1 MSDLLKRFEEIA
13 RDAKS
18 PTMLIDERKKEY
30 TTKMGKN
37 PTKLILSP
45 YMYKYLVMQKF
56 LQDSFVLGYTEVA
69 EVDHYAGMKIKVTR
83 DTESDIEFE

>member
-1 MSDLLKRFEEIA
+1 MGDLSKRYEGIT

-30 TTKMGKN
+30 TTKTGKN

-45 YMYKYLVMQKF
+45 YMYKYLVTQKF
-56 LQDSFVLGYTEVA
+56 LQDSFLLGYTEVA